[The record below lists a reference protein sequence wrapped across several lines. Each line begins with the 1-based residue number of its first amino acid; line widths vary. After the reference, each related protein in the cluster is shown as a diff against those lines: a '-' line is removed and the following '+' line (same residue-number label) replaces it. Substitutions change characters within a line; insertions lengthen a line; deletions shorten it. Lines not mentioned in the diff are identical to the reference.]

1 MNFRLFLVFLL
12 KIGFMKHISLT
23 ITAAILSCILCSG
36 QSNTARW
43 KDLNYGDDD
52 KVYHMLDIYLP
63 SEVKPSYKA
72 IVVIYGSG
80 FMSNNFKQAAF
91 KALGSPLLKS
101 GFAVICVN
109 HRSSSDSLFPAQI
122 NDIKSSIR
130 YIRAKGKEYQI
141 DTSFIGIT
149 GYSSGGHLS
158 SFTGTSGSVMK
169 ITIGNTTADIEG
181 KVGKYLNFRSTVDA
195 VVDWYGPTDFLVMDS
210 CGSDMKHDSP
220 DSPESLL
227 VGGPIQQ
234 NHDKCSIANPVTYVD
249 NNDPPFLILHG
260 DKDPLV
266 PWCQSQIL
274 YDALQKKGV
283 RSEFVLVPGGGHG
296 QGMHNDKYFKMMTDF
311 FLKEASE

>member
-1 MNFRLFLVFLL
+1 
-12 KIGFMKHISLT
+12 MKYIFIT

-36 QSNTARW
+36 QDNTAKW
-43 KDLNYGDDD
+43 KDLNYAGDE

-63 SEVKPSYKA
+63 SEGKPEYKA

-80 FMSNNFKQAAF
+80 FMSNNLKEAAF
-91 KALGSPLLKS
+91 KALGRPLLER

-122 NDIKSSIR
+122 NDIKAAIR
-130 YIRAKGKEYQI
+130 FVRAKGKDYQI
-141 DTSFIGIT
+141 DTSFIGVT

-158 SFTGTSGSVMK
+158 AFTGTSGSVKK
-169 ITIGNTTADIEG
+169 ITIGKNTADIEG
-181 KVGKYLNFRSTVDA
+181 KVGKHLNFRSTVDA
-195 VVDWYGPTDFLVMDS
+195 VVDWYGPTTFLVMDS
-210 CGSDMKHDSP
+210 CGSEMKHDAP

-234 NHDKCSIANPVTYVD
+234 NVDKCAIADPITYVD
-249 NNDPPFLILHG
+249 KKDPAFLILHG

-266 PWCQSQIL
+266 PWCQSQRL

-283 RSEFVLVPGGGHG
+283 RSEFILVPDGGHG
-296 QGMHNDKYFKMMTDF
+296 QGMHNDKYNKKMTDF
-311 FLKEASE
+311 FLKEASEK